1 MVSTWPTRSTASWK
15 YSCLIQP
22 GTLYHLSQASPG
34 IFNPLE
40 SLAMYVGAI
49 CHDLDHRQAVQQK
62 MTIAPTIKSSKNPQ
76 TFCSTPIPWFSFPV
90 WPIVSD
96 RTFTFRGF
104 NNKFMIDISSPLS
117 GMYATSVMENHH
129 FAMAVSILQQV
140 FYSLKLIE
148 IEIFDRSKTT
158 CWATCTLRS
167 TRRWSATWST
177 ASWPPTWLS
186 SSPTRRAWPTLW
198 RRTRSTGSTQTIGK
212 KTNHSSR
219 P

>member
-62 MTIAPTIKSSKNPQ
+62 MTIVPTIKSSKNPQ
-76 TFCSTPIPWFSFPV
+76 SFCSTPISWFSFPV

-96 RTFTFRGF
+96 RIFTFRGF

-140 FYSLKLIE
+140 LILQSEISWIWNLLTGAKQLAGQLAPWGVQGGDQQHEALHPGHRPGSLLPQQGAPGQHCE
-148 IEIFDRSKTT
+148 GEHVRLG
-158 CWATCTLRS
+158 A
-167 TRRWSATWST
+167 
-177 ASWPPTWLS
+177 P
-186 SSPTRRAWPTLW
+186 
-198 RRTRSTGSTQTIGK
+198 
-212 KTNHSSR
+212 R